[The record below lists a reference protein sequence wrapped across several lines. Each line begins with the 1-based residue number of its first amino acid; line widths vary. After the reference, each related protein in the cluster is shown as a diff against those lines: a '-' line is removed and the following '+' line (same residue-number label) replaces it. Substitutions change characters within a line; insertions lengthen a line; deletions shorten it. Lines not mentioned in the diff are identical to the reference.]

1 MKHKLTQRQEE
12 EKLSN
17 KDMAKKLGLKG
28 TNPTVTYLRWK
39 NCQRIPHPTFMK
51 VITDKTKGTIQPN
64 DFYEAWYE
72 THKL

>member
-17 KDMAKKLGLKG
+17 KDMAKKLGLTG
-28 TNPTVTYLRWK
+28 TNPTVTMLRWK
-39 NCQRIPHPTFMK
+39 NCQRIPHPKFMK
-51 VITDKTKGTIQPN
+51 QITKLTGVTPN
-64 DFYEAWYE
+64 DFYQSWYE

>member
-1 MKHKLTQRQEE
+1 MKHKLTQCQEE

-17 KDMAKKLGLKG
+17 KDMAKKLGLTG

-39 NCQRIPHPTFMK
+39 NCQRIPHPRFMK
-51 VITDKTKGTIQPN
+51 QIKKLTGVTPN
-64 DFYEAWYE
+64 DFYQSWYE

>member
-1 MKHKLTQRQEE
+1 MKHKLTQCQEE

-28 TNPTVTYLRWK
+28 TNPTVTILRWK
-39 NCQRIPHPTFMK
+39 NCQRIPHPKFMK
-51 VITDKTKGTIQPN
+51 VITERTKGLIQPN
-64 DFYEAWYE
+64 NFYEAWYE

>member
-17 KDMAKKLGLKG
+17 KDMAKKLGLTG
-28 TNPTVTYLRWK
+28 TNPTVTLLRWK
-39 NCQRIPHPTFMK
+39 NCQRIPHPKFMK
-51 VITDKTKGTIQPN
+51 QITKLTGVTPN

-72 THKL
+72 TNKL

>member
-17 KDMAKKLGLKG
+17 KDMAKKLGLIG
-28 TNPTVTYLRWK
+28 TNPTVTLLRWK
-39 NCQRIPHPTFMK
+39 NCQRIPHPKFMK
-51 VITDKTKGTIQPN
+51 QITKLTGVTPN
-64 DFYEAWYE
+64 DFYESWYE

>member
-17 KDMAKKLGLKG
+17 KDMAKKSGLTG
-28 TNPTVTYLRWK
+28 TNPTVTLLRWK
-39 NCQRIPHPTFMK
+39 NCQRIPHPKFMK
-51 VITDKTKGTIQPN
+51 QITKLTGVTPN
-64 DFYEAWYE
+64 DFYQSWYE

>member
-17 KDMAKKLGLKG
+17 KDMAKKLGLTG
-28 TNPTVTYLRWK
+28 TNPTVTLLRWK
-39 NCQRIPHPTFMK
+39 NCQRIPHPKFMK
-51 VITDKTKGTIQPN
+51 QITKLTGVTPN
-64 DFYEAWYE
+64 DFYQSWYE